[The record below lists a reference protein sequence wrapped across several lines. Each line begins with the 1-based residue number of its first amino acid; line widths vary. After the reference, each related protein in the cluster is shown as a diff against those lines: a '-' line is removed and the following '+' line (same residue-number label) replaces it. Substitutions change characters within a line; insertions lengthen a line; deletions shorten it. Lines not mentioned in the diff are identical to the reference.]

1 MYSDD
6 AGYIHTRHRRPNRRL
21 PPRAASSPCPLFARS
36 IVPRFPATHRV
47 VVVVLLPRLPTR
59 DPLLL
64 RFRALSRSCVRTR
77 ERTRSAYITAV
88 SRALARARVV
98 SLAWQTVR
106 RHADISWWRTHVR
119 ACARVF
125 PPTLFSL
132 RQIADGLARS
142 TRSRPLYRGIR
153 ARSHVTEEYN

>member
-1 MYSDD
+1 MRDI
-6 AGYIHTRHRRPNRRL
+6 YIHATADL
-21 PPRAASSPCPLFARS
+21 IADSPRAPPPLLALFS
-36 IVPRFPATHRV
+36 LVPSFRDFPPPI

-88 SRALARARVV
+88 SRARARVV

-119 ACARVF
+119 ACARVS